1 MHPESGY
8 QLVQATKPQSLAY
21 GHTDS
26 PMALA
31 CWIVEKFHGWTIPGK
46 TEDLPFPMDDLLANV
61 MLYWLNGAVAPM
73 WLYGFLGQLP
83 ALPAGVR
90 VIPRAGFL
98 FSPHDLVLPPPR
110 SWLERI
116 YNDVG
121 RITVCPS
128 VGHFPGMDDADF
140 LAGEIRAFMEEA
152 R

>member
-1 MHPESGY
+1 
-8 QLVQATKPQSLAY
+8 
-21 GHTDS
+21 
-26 PMALA
+26 
-31 CWIVEKFHGWTIPGK
+31 
-46 TEDLPFPMDDLLANV
+46 MDDLLANV